1 MLFRSRSE
9 TRGRVDDAAGER
21 AVRGVL
27 RQLHLRLG
35 DARHIPRSRA
45 GEVQHGR
52 LTMSIGTTG
61 YQIARSRSIVW
72 ARATHSFPTPDT
84 RIATAPGPPSR
95 PSRTARPPVSTCL
108 IPPLTR
114 SPHQV

>member
-9 TRGRVDDAAGER
+9 TQGRVDDAAGER

-45 GEVQHGR
+45 GGVQHGR
-52 LTMSIGTTG
+52 LTMSIGKKG
-61 YQIARSRSIVW
+61 CQFARSRSIPW
-72 ARATHSFPTPDT
+72 ASATYSLPTLADS
-84 RIATAPGPPSR
+84 RSTAMAPPYS
-95 PSRTARPPVSTCL
+95 PNPQTAA
-108 IPPLTR
+108 
-114 SPHQV
+114 